1 MNSLLPIILLLPIFA
16 GIPLAAWTPRALGR
30 APAMVAVSLA
40 VGCALVLLLAQGD
53 IVMAGGIREWTL
65 PWIPSLGIDIDL
77 RLDGL
82 AFLFCFLILAIG
94 ILIVIYAYY
103 YLHDHDP
110 LDKFYITLMV
120 FMMAMLGIALSDN
133 LATLVIFWELTSLS
147 SFFLIGYWNRNA
159 DSRRSARVAL
169 FVTGGGGLALMAGA
183 VLLAHIGDSYRIS
196 ELALRAGQI
205 VDDPRYG
212 WALVLILLG
221 AFTKSAQY
229 PFHFWLPAAM
239 AAPTPVSAYL
249 HSATMVKAGLLLVA
263 KLSPVIGGTDLFTG
277 LVSGFGLLTLVA
289 AAFTAMFK
297 HDLKGLLAY
306 STISHLGII
315 MFLLGLSKPLA
326 AVAAVFH
333 IMNHASFKAALFMS
347 AGIIDHEAG
356 TRDARRLGGLWRF
369 MPVTMVLATL
379 AAAAMAGIPPFNGFI
394 SKEMFFEQA
403 LEIESLPWLGEIAP
417 LAVVLGG
424 AFSVAY
430 SVRYIHDTFF
440 NGEPRD
446 VPGHPHDPPAGMR
459 LPVVL
464 LVIVCILVG
473 LMPALIA
480 QPLVRQTAIAIS
492 GPFATVPEFHLSLW
506 HGLNWPLLMS
516 AIAVGGGVAIY
527 ASLQQRFKL
536 HSLNDDIVSARRVF
550 ERMIQNLIGRA
561 VRATAAIDK
570 GSLQRSLGLI
580 IVFLLLGP
588 LLVLK
593 FGAGSDSPILPG
605 DRPTMPAD
613 LASVAVWITA
623 VLGSLAT
630 IWWRRDHV
638 KMIIAMAVVGF
649 CTVLGFVRFSAPD
662 LALTQFSVEVVS
674 TVLLFMGLALLPLT
688 NAQRTERPVRRF
700 WHSVV
705 SVFAGLGVG
714 WLCYAAMT
722 RDRDS
727 LAWYY
732 LERSYTEG
740 GGHNIVN
747 VILVDFRG
755 FDTQGE
761 ITVLGI
767 AALGVFALLDGIRLA
782 RREIDPARPWVRE
795 VTPLMLRVV
804 AGWMLP
810 LALMVGLYVFLRGHN
825 APGGGFIAGL
835 IVSVALLIQYIAF
848 GVRDVDAKLPI
859 RYDRLAGVGLLIAA
873 ATGLGSFLLGYP
885 FLTSYAAHPVVPVLG
900 EIGLATAALFDLGV
914 FLLVIGATLLTVLTL
929 SRVSGTDDPPDE
941 LDDPRLLGDA

>member
-1 MNSLLPIILLLPIFA
+1 MNSLLPIILLLPVCA
-16 GIPLAAWTPRALGR
+16 GVPLAAWAPRALGR
-30 APAMVAVSLA
+30 GAAMVSVSLA
-40 VGCALVLLLAQGD
+40 VGCALLLLLSQGGL
-53 IVMAGGIREWTL
+53 VMSGEVAAWSL

-77 RLDGL
+77 RLDAL

-94 ILIVIYAYY
+94 ILIVVYAYY

-133 LATLVIFWELTSLS
+133 LATLVVFWELTSLS

-169 FVTGGGGLALMAGA
+169 WVTGGGGLALIAGA
-183 VLLAHIGDSYRIS
+183 VLLGQIGDSYRIS
-196 ELALRAGQI
+196 ELTLRSAQI
-205 VDDPRYG
+205 VDDPRYA
-212 WALVLILLG
+212 WVLVLILLG

-263 KLSPVIGGTDLFTG
+263 KLHPVIGGTELFTG
-277 LVSGFGLLTLVA
+277 LVSGFGLLTLVMA
-289 AAFTAMFK
+289 AITAVFK

-333 IMNHASFKAALFMS
+333 ILNHASFKAALFMS

-379 AAAAMAGIPPFNGFI
+379 AACAMAGIPPFNGFI

-403 LEIESLPWLGEIAP
+403 LEIDTVDWLATIAP
-417 LAVVLGG
+417 FAVVLGG

-446 VPGHPHDPPAGMR
+446 VPGHPHDPPVGMR
-459 LPVVL
+459 MPVIL
-464 LVIVCILVG
+464 LVIVCVLVG
-473 LMPALIA
+473 LMPALLA

-492 GPFATVPEFHLSLW
+492 GPGAVVPEFHLSLW

-516 AIAVGGGVAIY
+516 AIAVAAGVGIY
-527 ASLQQRFKL
+527 MSLQKRFSL
-536 HSLNDDIVSARRVF
+536 HSLNDDVVSARRVF
-550 ERMIQNLIGRA
+550 ESMIRNLIGRA
-561 VRATAAIDK
+561 VRTTAAIDK

-580 IVFLLLGP
+580 IVFLVAGPLIVLTLGP
-588 LLVLK
+588 
-593 FGAGSDSPILPG
+593 GSGSPIAAGP
-605 DRPTMPAD
+605 RPTMPAD
-613 LASVAVWITA
+613 AVSIAVWLA
-623 VLGSLAT
+623 VIAGSLGT
-630 IWWRRDHV
+630 VWWRRDHV
-638 KMIIAMAVVGF
+638 KMIISMAVVGF

-674 TVLLFMGLALLPLT
+674 TVLLFMGLALLPLS
-688 NAQRTERPVRRF
+688 NSMRTRRPLRRA
-700 WHSVV
+700 WHAVL
-705 SVFAGLGVG
+705 SVFSGLGIG
-714 WLCYAAMT
+714 WLAYAAMT

-732 LERSYTEG
+732 LERSYAEG
-740 GGHNIVN
+740 GGRNVVN

-755 FDTQGE
+755 FDTMGE

-767 AALGVFALLDGIRLA
+767 AALGVFALLDGIRLT
-782 RREIDPARPWVRE
+782 RREMDPGRPWVRE

-810 LALMVGLYVFLRGHN
+810 LALMVGLYIFLRGHN

-835 IVSVALLIQYIAF
+835 VVSVALLIQYIAF
-848 GVRDVDAKLPI
+848 GVRDTEARLPI

-873 ATGLGSFLLGYP
+873 FTGVGSFLLGYP
-885 FLTSYAAHPVVPVLG
+885 FLTSYTAHPVLPVLG
-900 EIGLATAALFDLGV
+900 EVGLATAALFDLGV

-929 SRVSGTDDPPDE
+929 SRVSGSDDPADA
-941 LDDPRLLGDA
+941 RRAKLLGDA